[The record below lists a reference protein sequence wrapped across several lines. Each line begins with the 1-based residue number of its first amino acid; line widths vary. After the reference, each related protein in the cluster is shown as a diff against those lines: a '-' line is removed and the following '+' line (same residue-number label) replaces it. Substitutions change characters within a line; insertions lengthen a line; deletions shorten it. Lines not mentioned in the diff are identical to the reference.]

1 MRGAAL
7 IALIALSLAAAC
19 ADDGGPP
26 PGCARPALDAGWLR
40 PLLADALGELAAA
53 PRYTFEEREAARA
66 ILWRRLAEMGLSPEL
81 QLYPGGINV
90 HAAIPAT
97 EPATQLIV
105 VGAHFD
111 TVAASPGASDNASGV
126 AAVLALARYLADVPC
141 RTADVEVALFDQEEA
156 GLFGSRAFAGALDP
170 ARVRAVHTIDQVA
183 WDADGNRRFEL
194 ELPTPALEAEWRAAA
209 AAVGAQLAVTST
221 SGTDHASFRD
231 LGLPAVGLTEEYVG
245 GDTSPLRHTPGDTAA
260 SVEPYLDYLAL
271 ASKLIAYVVTEEVTR

>member
-1 MRGAAL
+1 M
-7 IALIALSLAAAC
+7 IFSLAAAC

-26 PGCARPALDAGWLR
+26 PGCERPALDAGWLA
-40 PLLADALGELAAA
+40 PYLADALGELAAA
-53 PRYTFEEREAARA
+53 PRSTFEEREAARA
-66 ILWRRLAEMGLSPEL
+66 ILVRRLAAMGFSPEQ

-97 EPATQLIV
+97 EPAARLVV

-126 AAVLALARYLADVPC
+126 AAVLAVARYLADVPC
-141 RTADVEVALFDQEEA
+141 RAVDVEVALFDQEEA
-156 GLFGSRAFAGALDP
+156 GLFGSRAFAASLDP

-183 WDADGNRRFEL
+183 WDADGDRRFEL

-209 AAVGAQLAVTST
+209 AAVGAQLQVTST
-221 SGTDHASFRD
+221 TGTDHASFRD
-231 LGLPAVGLTEEYVG
+231 LGLPAVGLTEEFVG

-260 SVEPYLDYLAL
+260 SVAPYLDYLAL
-271 ASKLIAYVVTEEVTR
+271 ASKLIAYVVTEEVAP